1 MCASG
6 TVVGDDG
13 EDGADGAV
21 STSPSFLPSFS
32 PRPSLCLLFGSG
44 ISLVRAQLKMTLNV

>member
-21 STSPSFLPSFS
+21 STSPSFLPSLLLLHFVFS
-32 PRPSLCLLFGSG
+32 LDPGSL
-44 ISLVRAQLKMTLNV
+44 